1 MKISVEMK
9 RDDGTSYSYI
19 LFDEACSVYIE
30 TENGLEMR
38 QDRDLPGYR
47 ITEAGCGND

>member
-1 MKISVEMK
+1 MRITVELK
-9 RDDGTSYSYI
+9 RNDGSSYSYV
-19 LFDEACSVYIE
+19 LFDEACSVYVE

-38 QDRDLPGYR
+38 QDKDLPGYR

>member
-1 MKISVEMK
+1 MRITVEMK
-9 RDDGTSYSYI
+9 KDGEKFSYV
-19 LFDEACSVYIE
+19 LFDEACSVYLE

-38 QDRDLPGYR
+38 QDPNLPGYR

>member
-1 MKISVEMK
+1 MRISVELK
-9 RDDGTSYSYI
+9 RSDGSSYSYV
-19 LFDEACSVYIE
+19 LFDDASAVYVE

-38 QDRDLPGYR
+38 QDSDLPGYR